1 MIEVKSVNLATVIGP
16 TSRIPD
22 NPFPEFAFA
31 GKSNV
36 GKSSLINC
44 LMKRK
49 SYARVSQ
56 KPGKT
61 QTINYY
67 LINDAFLLVDLPGY
81 GYASA
86 GQRAQVEWSRM
97 TENYLNTSRQLKQV
111 FLLTDVRREP
121 SDNDRMM
128 LDWIRAAGRRPVII
142 ATKMDKLKRSEVK
155 KRLEALRRGFSLV
168 PEEKLIPFSAETGLG
183 RDQILE
189 EIENNL

>member
-1 MIEVKSVNLATVIGP
+1 MILVKSVNLSTVIGP

-22 NPFPEFAFA
+22 NLLPEFAFA

-36 GKSSLINC
+36 GKSSLINS
-44 LMKRK
+44 LMNRK

-67 LINDAFLLVDLPGY
+67 SVNEAFLLVDLPGY
-81 GYASA
+81 GYAQA
-86 GQRAQVEWSRM
+86 GEQAQTAWSQLIER
-97 TENYLNTSRQLKQV
+97 YLNTSGQLRQV
-111 FLLTDVRREP
+111 FLLADVRREVA
-121 SDNDRMM
+121 DNDRMM
-128 LDWIRAAGRRPVII
+128 LDWIRAAGFEPVII

-155 KRLEALRRGFSLV
+155 GRIEALRRGFALRD
-168 PEEKLIPFSAETGLG
+168 EERMIPFSARTGTG

-189 EIENNL
+189 EIEKRL

>member
-1 MIEVKSVNLATVIGP
+1 MEVKSVNLATVIGP

-168 PEEKLIPFSAETGLG
+168 PEEKLIPFSAENGLG

>member
-1 MIEVKSVNLATVIGP
+1 MLVKSVNLSTVIGP

-22 NPFPEFAFA
+22 NLLPEFAFA

-36 GKSSLINC
+36 GKSSLINS
-44 LMKRK
+44 LMNRK

-67 LINDAFLLVDLPGY
+67 SVNEEFLLVDLPGY
-81 GYASA
+81 GYAKA
-86 GQRAQVEWSRM
+86 GEQAQTAWSQLIER
-97 TENYLNTSRQLKQV
+97 YLNTSGQLRQV
-111 FLLTDVRREP
+111 FLLADARREVA
-121 SDNDRMM
+121 DNDRMM
-128 LDWIRAAGRRPVII
+128 LDWIRAAGFEPVII

-155 KRLEALRRGFSLV
+155 GRIEALRRGFALRG
-168 PEEKLIPFSAETGLG
+168 EERMIPFSARTGTG

-189 EIENNL
+189 EIEKQL

>member
-1 MIEVKSVNLATVIGP
+1 MILVKSVNLSTVIGP

-22 NPFPEFAFA
+22 NLLPEFAFA

-36 GKSSLINC
+36 GKSSLINS
-44 LMKRK
+44 LMNRK

-67 LINDAFLLVDLPGY
+67 SVNEAFLLVDLPGY
-81 GYASA
+81 GYAKA
-86 GQRAQVEWSRM
+86 GEQAQTAWSQLIER
-97 TENYLNTSRQLKQV
+97 YLNTSGQLRLV
-111 FLLTDVRREP
+111 FLLADVRREVA
-121 SDNDRMM
+121 DNDRMM
-128 LDWIRAAGRRPVII
+128 LDWIRAAGFEPVII

-155 KRLEALRRGFSLV
+155 GRIEALRRGFALRD
-168 PEEKLIPFSAETGLG
+168 EERMIPFSARTGTG

-189 EIENNL
+189 EIEKRL

>member
-168 PEEKLIPFSAETGLG
+168 PEEKLIPFSAENGLG

>member
-1 MIEVKSVNLATVIGP
+1 MIEVKSVNLSTVIGP
-16 TSRIPD
+16 TSRIPE
-22 NPFPEFAFA
+22 NIFPEFAFA

-44 LMKRK
+44 LMNRK

-67 LINDAFLLVDLPGY
+67 LINDSFLLVDLPGY

-86 GQRAQVEWSRM
+86 GQRAQVEWSQM
-97 TENYLNTSRQLKQV
+97 TEKYLNSSRQLRLV
-111 FLLTDVRREP
+111 FLLADVRREP
-121 SDNDRMM
+121 SENDRMM
-128 LDWIRAAGRRPVII
+128 LDWITAAGYRPVII

-155 KRLEALRRGFSLV
+155 GRLEALRRGFSLA
-168 PEEKLIPFSAETGLG
+168 PEEKLIPFSAQTGLG
-183 RDQILE
+183 RDQILK
-189 EIENNL
+189 EIENSM

>member
-1 MIEVKSVNLATVIGP
+1 MILVKSVNLSTVIGP

-22 NPFPEFAFA
+22 NLLPEFAFA

-36 GKSSLINC
+36 GKSSLINS
-44 LMKRK
+44 LMNRK

-67 LINDAFLLVDLPGY
+67 SVNEAFLLVDLPGY
-81 GYASA
+81 GYAKA
-86 GQRAQVEWSRM
+86 GEQAQTAWSQLIDR
-97 TENYLNTSRQLKQV
+97 YLNTSGQLRQV
-111 FLLTDVRREP
+111 FLLADVRREVA
-121 SDNDRMM
+121 DNDRMM
-128 LDWIRAAGRRPVII
+128 LDWIRAAGFEPVII

-155 KRLEALRRGFSLV
+155 GRIEALRRGFALRD
-168 PEEKLIPFSAETGLG
+168 EERMIPFSARTGTG

-189 EIENNL
+189 EIEKQL

>member
-1 MIEVKSVNLATVIGP
+1 MILVKSVNLSTVIGP

-22 NPFPEFAFA
+22 NLLPEFAFA

-36 GKSSLINC
+36 GKSSLINS
-44 LMKRK
+44 LMNRK

-67 LINDAFLLVDLPGY
+67 SVNEAFLLVDLPGY
-81 GYASA
+81 GYAKA
-86 GQRAQVEWSRM
+86 GEQAQTAWSQLIER
-97 TENYLNTSRQLKQV
+97 YLNTSGQLRQV
-111 FLLTDVRREP
+111 FLLADVRREVA
-121 SDNDRMM
+121 DNDRMM
-128 LDWIRAAGRRPVII
+128 LDWIRTAGFEPVII

-155 KRLEALRRGFSLV
+155 GRIEALRRGFALRD
-168 PEEKLIPFSAETGLG
+168 EERMIPFSARTGTG

-189 EIENNL
+189 EIEKQL

>member
-1 MIEVKSVNLATVIGP
+1 MITVKSVNLSTVIGP
-16 TSRIPD
+16 TSAVPTS
-22 NPFPEFAFA
+22 PFPEFAFA

-44 LMKRK
+44 LMNRK

-67 LINDAFLLVDLPGY
+67 TVNDSFLLVDLPGY

-86 GQRAQVEWSRM
+86 GEKAQIEWSRM
-97 TENYLNTSRQLKQV
+97 IEKYLNTSGQLRQV
-111 FLLTDVRREP
+111 FLLADVRREP
-121 SDNDRMM
+121 ADNDIMM
-128 LDWIRAAGRRPVII
+128 LDWIHAAGFQPVII

-155 KRLEALRRGFSLV
+155 RRLEALRLGFHLK
-168 PEEKLIPFSAETGLG
+168 PEEKLIPFSASTGLG

-189 EIENNL
+189 EIENCL